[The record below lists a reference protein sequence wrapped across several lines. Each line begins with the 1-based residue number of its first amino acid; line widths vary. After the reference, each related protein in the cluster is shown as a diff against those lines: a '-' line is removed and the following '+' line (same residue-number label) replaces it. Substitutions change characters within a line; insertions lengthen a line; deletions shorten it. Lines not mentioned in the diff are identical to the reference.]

1 MRVDRTSQY
10 PPFASSFLPAKVA
23 ILPLLEM
30 HIVVMDLQQR
40 VHTIDMNPK
49 ECRGEAEMA
58 EMIRAGSVRGVM
70 MKLRC
75 MKGLSAHTH
84 LLRRPMLVILEYI
97 HFISILSLLELVEI
111 T

>member
-10 PPFASSFLPAKVA
+10 PPFAFSFLSAEMA

-30 HIVVMDLQQR
+30 HVVVMDLQQR

-49 ECRGEAEMA
+49 EWRGEAEMA
-58 EMIRAGSVRGVM
+58 KMVRAESVRGVM
-70 MKLRC
+70 VKLRC
-75 MKGLSAHTH
+75 VKGSSAHTH
-84 LLRRPMLVILEYI
+84 LLRRPVLVILECI
-97 HFISILSLLELVEI
+97 PFSSFLSLLELVGI

>member
-10 PPFASSFLPAKVA
+10 PPFASSFLPLKVA

-58 EMIRAGSVRGVM
+58 EMIRAGSVRGVL

-75 MKGLSAHTH
+75 MKGSSAHTH